1 MELMCLLFVFKA
13 NDYNQQTYVKI
24 YFSFPSKCKL
34 FLSSCKIANFQP
46 NQKIFFLFFS
56 LYKIDQ
62 NKMSMNICSI

>member
-46 NQKIFFLFFS
+46 NQKIFFYFLVYIK
-56 LYKIDQ
+56 LTKIKCQ
-62 NKMSMNICSI
+62 